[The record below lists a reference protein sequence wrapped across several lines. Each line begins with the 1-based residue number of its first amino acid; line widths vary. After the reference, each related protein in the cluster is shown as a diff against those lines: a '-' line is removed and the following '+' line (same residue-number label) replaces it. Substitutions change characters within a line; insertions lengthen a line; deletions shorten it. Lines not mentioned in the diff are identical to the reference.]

1 MSWCAS
7 PANASLV
14 NWGGPLIALSEP
26 ARECAVAL
34 YSTPTLGFGPRRFG
48 RGSRPH
54 EGSETVENTAEG
66 IVTLASFTC
75 QWRDALMGRTQRNQ
89 WLAEFESGTGHLE
102 NPLFLADV
110 TMPS

>member
-1 MSWCAS
+1 
-7 PANASLV
+7 
-14 NWGGPLIALSEP
+14 LSFQRSSELLRPKDVWTIRVRLQIEARTLSIGAEYEP
-26 ARECAVAL
+26 
-34 YSTPTLGFGPRRFG
+34 PTD
-48 RGSRPH
+48 
-54 EGSETVENTAEG
+54 VDQAG

-110 TMPS
+110 TMPSGVQERPLAAERLP